1 MNFNKK
7 FSLNIMKESSLP
19 QVIVA
24 QLGARRHYAEP
35 VILHRAGML
44 AHFYTDAYTGPG
56 SAWHL
61 PARCLRRLPDRWQ
74 PNRLRRLLARQ
85 TPELP
90 AQKVTA
96 FNLLGLAYAQAL
108 QRAQTIAD
116 RIEIYKEYGRR
127 FELAVLK
134 KGFGRADAIHTFQ
147 GAARRLLLEAKKQ
160 GLLGI
165 YEKFIAPKQIE
176 DHLIHEETAFWSD
189 WINEGFSLSLGEEQ
203 NIYQWEQE
211 QWQAADIILC
221 PSEFVRQGMV
231 AVGVPESKLRVVPYG
246 YEPPADLPPRTPWDG
261 RRPLRLLFVGAVS
274 LRKGVQYLAL
284 ALEKLRGLP
293 LEARVVGPIDL
304 APPGRRRLGA
314 VAQLTGQVPRPEVR
328 KHYQWADIFV
338 FPSLCEGSAT
348 VTYEALAHGLPVITT
363 FNAGSVV
370 RDGIDGYIVPI
381 RDAEALA
388 ARIEHLYHH
397 SELLAEMSKQAFNR
411 AQDFRWQKY
420 GERLVS
426 LIQGS
431 SAHDANY

>member
-1 MNFNKK
+1 MPTNTKQT
-7 FSLNIMKESSLP
+7 LP

-24 QLGARRHYAEP
+24 QLGARMHYAVP

-85 TPELP
+85 APELP

-108 QRAQTIAD
+108 QRAKTID
-116 RIEIYKEYGRR
+116 EKIKIYISYGHR
-127 FELAVLK
+127 FGEKVISNHF
-134 KGFGRADAIHTFQ
+134 FGSQYVYVFQ
-147 GAARRLLLEAKKQ
+147 GPGLILKSAKQK
-160 GLLGI
+160 GLKSI
-165 YEKFIAPKQIE
+165 YERFIAPYVIQNNILLIE
-176 DHLIHEETAFWSD
+176 SSLWNNWEYNIFNNNLSD
-189 WINEGFSLSLGEEQ
+189 IISNLEIDS
-203 NIYQWEQE
+203 YQS
-211 QWQAADIILC
+211 ADIIIC
-221 PSEFVRQGMV
+221 PSDFVLQGMMQL
-231 AVGVPESKLRVVPYG
+231 GIDNSKLRVVPYG

-328 KHYQWADIFV
+328 RHYQWADIFV

-397 SELLAEMSKQAFNR
+397 SELLAEMSKQAQRR
-411 AQDFRWQKY
+411 ARDFTWDNYK
-420 GERLVS
+420 ERLIDVF
-426 LIQGS
+426 LKNREIDYEQ
-431 SAHDANY
+431 